1 MGAWLK
7 MLSIDRFEGGYA
19 VCVDDEENIVN
30 IKKSLIEGNAV
41 SGDIIEEKDS
51 IYVILKDET
60 KRRKEEIKKL
70 QDELFQ

>member
-1 MGAWLK
+1 

-30 IKKSLIEGNAV
+30 INQSLIEENAV
-41 SGDIIEEKDS
+41 SGDIIEEKDG

-60 KRRKEEIKKL
+60 KRRKEEIQKL

>member
-1 MGAWLK
+1 

-30 IKKSLIEGNAV
+30 INQSLIRENAV
-41 SGDIIEEKDS
+41 PGDIIEEKDGFY
-51 IYVILKDET
+51 IILKDET
-60 KRRKEEIKKL
+60 KRRKRRNKKL

>member
-1 MGAWLK
+1 

-30 IKKSLIEGNAV
+30 INQSLIRENAV
-41 SGDIIEEKDS
+41 PGDIIEEKDGFY
-51 IYVILKDET
+51 IILKDET

>member
-1 MGAWLK
+1 

-30 IKKSLIEGNAV
+30 INQSLIRENAV
-41 SGDIIEEKDS
+41 PGDIIEEKDGFY
-51 IYVILKDET
+51 ITLKDET

>member
-1 MGAWLK
+1 MF
-7 MLSIDRFEGGYA
+7 SIDRFEGGYA

-30 IKKSLIEGNAV
+30 IKQSLIRENAV
-41 SGDIIEEKDS
+41 PGDIIEEKDGFY
-51 IYVILKDET
+51 ITLKDET

>member
-1 MGAWLK
+1 
-7 MLSIDRFEGGYA
+7 MLSIDRFEGVYA

-30 IKKSLIEGNAV
+30 INQSLIRENAV
-41 SGDIIEEKDS
+41 PGDIIEEKDGFY
-51 IYVILKDET
+51 IILKDET

>member
-1 MGAWLK
+1 